1 MDMDFRKKRLT
12 AQEAKKIDLT
22 TYLSSLGHQPIEI
35 RNVDY
40 WYRSPLRNEQEPS
53 FKVNQKLNVWF
64 DHGLGKGGNLI
75 DFGILYHN
83 CSVGELLQKL
93 DTDFSLHQPTFTSSN
108 KCVETENKIK
118 ILGDFPL
125 TSPSLLLYL
134 QERKIPIEIAEQF
147 CREIRYELDN
157 KNYFGIGFKNDSGG
171 YEIRNPYFKTG
182 CSPKDITTIDND
194 SNEVLVFEGFM
205 DFLSFKTTTKNLP
218 EKGQDFVVLNSVSF
232 FERARPFMENHN
244 QIRLYLDRDSTGISC
259 TRRALSMSS
268 KYKDES
274 ILYKNHKDFND
285 WIINSEKA
293 PKKHLGRKF

>member
-1 MDMDFRKKRLT
+1 MDFRKKRLST
-12 AQEAKKIDLT
+12 EEAKKIDLT
-22 TYLSSLGHQPIEI
+22 TYLSSLGHQPVEI

-93 DTDFSLHQPTFTSSN
+93 DTDFSFQQLTSFASN
-108 KCVETENKIK
+108 KNVETESKIK

-125 TSPSLLLYL
+125 TSPSLLVYL

-147 CREIRYELDN
+147 CREVRYELNN

-182 CSPKDITTIDND
+182 CSPKDITTINNG
-194 SNEVLVFEGFM
+194 SEEAIVFEGFI

-244 QIRLYLDRDSTGISC
+244 LIRLYLDRDATGINC
-259 TRRALSMSS
+259 TQRALSMSP
-268 KYKDES
+268 KYQDES
-274 ILYKNHKDFND
+274 TLYKNHKDFND
-285 WIINSEKA
+285 WIMNPETA
-293 PKKHLGRKF
+293 PKKRLGRRM